1 MYSLDTFRSKCDV
14 LLKDAVDKGDQVSID
29 KYSEIKSILSS
40 DDCFRNVDNLFIV
53 YVLDSLGYNI
63 DQINEFLDIAKQIEL
78 FDGILE
84 YTDNNGNLVQI
95 ETLVNPEFEGYYKFN
110 KGPIFK
116 YNSVDKKFYM
126 LVDNTWIYDGGLER
140 RFEDSGSDYV
150 SIDCFLKED
159 SLRRR

>member
-1 MYSLDTFRSKCDV
+1 MYSLVTFRSKCDV
-14 LLKDAVDKGDQVSID
+14 LLKNAIDEGDQICIN
-29 KYSEIKSILSS
+29 KYKKIKSFLSN
-40 DDCFRNVDNLFIV
+40 DDCFKGVDDLFIV
-53 YVLDSLGYNI
+53 YVLDNLGYNI
-63 DQINEFLDIAKQIEL
+63 NQINEFVDIVKRVEL

-84 YTDNNGNLVQI
+84 YTDSNGNLVQI

-126 LVDNTWIYDGGLER
+126 LVDDTWVYDGGLER
-140 RFEDSGSDYV
+140 KFDDSGSDYV
-150 SIDCFLKED
+150 SIDCVLKDD